1 MRQYRALPLN
11 VLALSAAVLIAG
23 CTSYYQIRDPES
35 GYVYYTED
43 MKSLAG
49 GAVRFTDAQTGNE
62 VTLQDSAVEEISK
75 DEFNIRRY
83 QEPAPAGDSGG
94 EAK

>member
-1 MRQYRALPLN
+1 MRRHLALPMNMLLLFAV
-11 VLALSAAVLIAG
+11 VLAGG
-23 CTSYYQIRDPES
+23 CTSYYQIRDPDS
-35 GYVYYTED
+35 GRTYYTDD
-43 MKSLAG
+43 MKTLEG

-62 VTLQDSAVEEISK
+62 VTIQDSSVEEISE

-83 QEPAPAGDSGG
+83 QPPAPAGDSGG

>member
-1 MRQYRALPLN
+1 MRRYQVLPLN
-11 VLALSAAVLIAG
+11 ALLLSAAVLSGG

-35 GYVYYTED
+35 GHVYYADE
-43 MKSLAG
+43 MKTLEG

-62 VTLQDSAVEEISK
+62 VTIQDSDIQEISE

-83 QEPAPAGDSGG
+83 EEPAPAGESSG
-94 EAK
+94 ETK

>member
-1 MRQYRALPLN
+1 MRPYQALPVK
-11 VLALSAAVLIAG
+11 VLLLSSVLLAGG
-23 CTSYYQIRDPES
+23 CTSYYQIQDPES
-35 GYVYYTED
+35 GHIYYADDIKTLD
-43 MKSLAG
+43 G

-62 VTLQDSAVEEISK
+62 VTVQDSDIKEISE

-83 QEPAPAGDSGG
+83 QEEAPAG

>member
-11 VLALSAAVLIAG
+11 ALALSVAVLIAG

-35 GYVYYTED
+35 GRIYYTDD
-43 MKSLAG
+43 MKTLEG
-49 GAVRFTDAQTGNE
+49 GAVRFTDAQTGSE
-62 VTLQDSAVEEISK
+62 VTIQDSSIEEISK

-83 QEPAPAGDSGG
+83 QEPAPAGDSSG